1 MPLLSTLNPALR
13 TLLPTIGFI
22 YALQTAVAIPSIIFQ
37 TERFYDLSG
46 SLTYLSC
53 TLLSLYFPAYR
64 ARSLAAAEGL
74 PIPVWPAFTDFH
86 PRQLILSGLTA
97 LWAARLGSFLFDRV
111 LRDGSDSRFDK
122 IKKNPTSFA
131 IAFFAQATWITL
143 VSLPIM
149 ATNSLPAAVLRP
161 LRTSDYLGLTLWASG
176 FLLEVAADRQKAS
189 WTADK
194 RAKKHSED
202 FLHTGLWALSRHPNY
217 AGETTLWIG
226 SAVIAGLGGGL
237 AGGVGTKFYGGAA
250 VGAMMSAVSP
260 AFTYWLLT
268 RVSGVPLSERKYDE
282 RFGGRKEYEA
292 WKRNTPVFW
301 PKLF

>member
-1 MPLLSTLNPALR
+1 
-13 TLLPTIGFI
+13 
-22 YALQTAVAIPSIIFQ
+22 
-37 TERFYDLSG
+37 
-46 SLTYLSC
+46 
-53 TLLSLYFPAYR
+53 
-64 ARSLAAAEGL
+64 
-74 PIPVWPAFTDFH
+74 
-86 PRQLILSGLTA
+86 
-97 LWAARLGSFLFDRV
+97 
-111 LRDGSDSRFDK
+111 
-122 IKKNPTSFA
+122 
-131 IAFFAQATWITL
+131 
-143 VSLPIM
+143 M
-149 ATNSLPAAVLRP
+149 ATNSLPAAVLPP

-202 FLHTGLWALSRHPNY
+202 FIHTGLWALSRHPNY

-260 AFTYWLLT
+260 VFTYLLLT